1 MNRLQPPPSHLVP
14 RVLLLCLGYALLLLW
29 TGGGSALN
37 GLAMVAGTL
46 PVSPEGGDAIHVL
59 LPRTIRSFVLI
70 LLAMGIGFSFA
81 LAAALAA
88 SHLGGRAMRIAG
100 WLGRS
105 MAGVP
110 PMGWA
115 MGALVLILRTWHL
128 PVETLFPHETPSELN
143 TSQVTLARVLWRWL
157 APALVLALPVFGSAF
172 FSLTHRLSALLQS
185 PGRVTLKARG
195 MGGGWIAHRHFAPLL
210 EVQIA
215 RMARPAAAVLL
226 CFVIPVEEIFG
237 FDGWG
242 RFLAARLS
250 TSGTHTLDLAT
261 AMWSGAWMMAA
272 LLLLAGLPDRRGLPP
287 SFEDIN
293 DHGQRHSMASVIMGT
308 VLLLFLLFPFSPER
322 GELMASHGLWLR
334 EVPRA
339 LTAALG
345 ALGMVLLGVPIL
357 LPSLRFRWFA
367 DGGIIA
373 SLAIAPLFLMLLLW
387 EQIHV
392 RSFLAVCVA
401 LAMPG
406 LAGLRAFF
414 LSDTWSGIV
423 DASRAVGESTFGLC
437 HRHLLRL
444 ALPGLANWTV
454 RTAGMALLLF
464 SVLDFYDESLL
475 GSASPTWGSLMR
487 AHHDELLEHPALALG
502 PALWIALWS
511 LSFRLLSRAFRTETP
526 QDRPSTFAP

>member
-29 TGGGSALN
+29 SGGGSVTNAF
-37 GLAMVAGTL
+37 AMVAGTL
-46 PVSPEGGDAIHVL
+46 PISPEGGDAIHVL
-59 LPRTIRSFVLI
+59 LPRSLRSFLLIVLA
-70 LLAMGIGFSFA
+70 LGVGLSFA
-81 LAAALAA
+81 LAAALAV
-88 SHLGGRAMRIAG
+88 SHLGGRAMRMVG

-115 MGALVLILRTWHL
+115 MGALVLILRFWHL
-128 PVETLFPHETPSELN
+128 PIETLFPHETPPELN
-143 TSQVTLARVLWRWL
+143 SWQTGLARLLWQWL
-157 APALVLALPVFGSAF
+157 APAVVLALPVFGSSF
-172 FSLTHRLSALLQS
+172 FSLTHRLSALRQG
-185 PGRVTLKARG
+185 PGQVTLKARG
-195 MGGGWIAHRHFAPLL
+195 LGGASIAHRHFAPLL
-210 EVQIA
+210 EVQMA
-215 RMARPAAAVLL
+215 RIARPAAALLL

-272 LLLLAGLPDRRGLPP
+272 LLLVAGLPDRRGLPP

-293 DHGQRHSMASVIMGT
+293 DHGQRHSDASVGMGA
-308 VLLLFLLFPFSPER
+308 VLLLFLLLPFSAER
-322 GELMASHGLWLR
+322 GEFMASHGLWLR

-339 LTAALG
+339 LGAALG
-345 ALGMVLLGVPIL
+345 ALLLVILGIPIL
-357 LPSLRFRWFA
+357 LPSLRFRWLA

-373 SLAIAPLFLMLLLW
+373 SLAIAPLALMLLLW
-387 EQIHV
+387 EQIHA
-392 RSFLAVCVA
+392 RNFLAVCVA

-406 LAGLRAFF
+406 LAALRAFF
-414 LSDTWSGIV
+414 LSDTWSGVV

-437 HRHLLRL
+437 RRHLLPL
-444 ALPGLANWTV
+444 ALPGLLNWTV

-475 GSASPTWGSLMR
+475 ESTSPTWGSLMR
-487 AHHDELLEHPALALG
+487 AHHDDLLEHPGLALG

-511 LSFRLLSRAFRTETP
+511 LCFRLLSRAFRTETP

>member
-1 MNRLQPPPSHLVP
+1 
-14 RVLLLCLGYALLLLW
+14 
-29 TGGGSALN
+29 
-37 GLAMVAGTL
+37 
-46 PVSPEGGDAIHVL
+46 
-59 LPRTIRSFVLI
+59 
-70 LLAMGIGFSFA
+70 
-81 LAAALAA
+81 
-88 SHLGGRAMRIAG
+88 
-100 WLGRS
+100 
-105 MAGVP
+105 
-110 PMGWA
+110 
-115 MGALVLILRTWHL
+115 
-128 PVETLFPHETPSELN
+128 
-143 TSQVTLARVLWRWL
+143 VLWRWL
-157 APALVLALPVFGSAF
+157 APATVLALPVFGSAF
-172 FSLTHRLSALLQS
+172 FSLTHRLNALLQGT
-185 PGRVTLKARG
+185 GRMTLKARG
-195 MGGGWIAHRHFAPLL
+195 FGGGWIAHRHFAPLL
-210 EVQIA
+210 EVHIA
-215 RMARPAAAVLL
+215 RMARPAAAGLL

-250 TSGTHTLDLAT
+250 TSGAHTLDLAT
-261 AMWSGAWMMAA
+261 AMWSGGWMMAA
-272 LLLLAGLPDRRGLPP
+272 LLLLGGLPDRRGLPP

-293 DHGQRHSMASVIMGT
+293 DHGQHHSVPSVVMGAM
-308 VLLLFLLFPFSPER
+308 LLVFLLFPFAAER

-339 LTAALG
+339 LGAAAC
-345 ALGMVLLGVPIL
+345 ALFLVLLGVPIL

-387 EQIHV
+387 EQIHT
-392 RSFLAVCVA
+392 RSFIAVCVA
-401 LAMPG
+401 LAVPG
-406 LAGLRAFF
+406 LAALRAFF

-464 SVLDFYDESLL
+464 SVLDYYDESLDNT
-475 GSASPTWGSLMR
+475 APTWGSLMR
-487 AHHDELLEHPALALG
+487 AHHDTLLEHPALALG
-502 PALWIALWS
+502 PALWITLWG